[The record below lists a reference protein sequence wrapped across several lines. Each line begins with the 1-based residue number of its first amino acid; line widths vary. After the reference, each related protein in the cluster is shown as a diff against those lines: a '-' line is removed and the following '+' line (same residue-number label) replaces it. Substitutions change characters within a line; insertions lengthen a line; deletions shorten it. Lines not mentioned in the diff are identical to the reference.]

1 LPRDFWRHAL
11 FHLDF
16 ADAAEMRAGIAG
28 RPVSLALPLNA
39 DGVVRV
45 KPRNPLTNL
54 PLAQAS

>member
-1 LPRDFWRHAL
+1 L
-11 FHLDF
+11 FPLDF

-28 RPVSLALPLNA
+28 RPASLALPLNA

-54 PLAQAS
+54 PLARAS